1 MAREVPRN
9 GKNSVIEEYY
19 RDAQRGRDVRTSEC
33 GGRTGEGAAY
43 GRSRRTSGMARGVKI
58 IKKVRAISTHVTV
71 EVAKH
76 MRTSDPKREAIE
88 TVCRQRTD
96 EAVEELK
103 QLQQQV
109 RQGAELE
116 QWVATVM
123 LSLGCSQRHEFVES
137 LTELIRVFDVVQQV
151 TVGEGGRIDDI
162 VEKCRSVTA
171 LENQLM
177 MLQEKLRSYDAQLA
191 ELQALRKRC
200 ENQEKELEKL
210 RQHQRSPVDMEIDGE
225 KPGKSGNKRT
235 VPSFGEAMQ
244 YLNRLHSG
252 LLQHKGSSLQTG
264 GQRHASELELRS
276 VDANSSCS
284 QPGAPKR
291 ETGRLSFCTDSDV
304 SECQSSRGRREV
316 AREGASAQKGD
327 DPVARYMRHMTL
339 PEVQPY
345 SGQDSNYGFVRFLE
359 DFQLKYPR
367 TNWTD
372 AELCTLFRSKLVGK
386 ARTLYE
392 SALPS
397 YEKDGGY
404 DALIEAMMRECKAE
418 QRTIK
423 VVALGRLKRLKKRD
437 GQTVSDFC
445 VETGLLE
452 NLTPKKSRNGSERV
466 LRCVTNVAK
475 QDIWLANVRKRKYL
489 PKPGSSLSTRVRGG
503 CCITAEERARGS
515 SQRPQTEKSPLF
527 GKKMTVELEL
537 LGIKARGLLDTGSEI
552 TILPGKVLLRAKRA
566 GFDIDR
572 ALVEHEIDQTKRV
585 YDASGSAMQFVA
597 VLEVPI
603 RDCSSGRKVSALVHV
618 SRVKDDMVIL
628 GTNVLPMFGYQL
640 TREGRPL
647 DNPTKTET
655 GAWLQEVVP
664 TIPNPTVAKVA
675 RREYIAPGA
684 MSWVQLTG
692 CDKDADWLLD
702 SGIQLIHSGVCHVKK
717 DGPVE
722 VPVINR
728 SSAPVVLK
736 EGEPVGQWKE
746 YQTEWIEASAKD
758 IPTDMLTLETRRLSA
773 QQRLMKLK
781 QFLKE
786 NRKERKLPARAAK
799 EFDVVDEMN
808 CLHGCFRCQGQPL
821 PILEGVPQLDVSKC
835 HCSASIVAGDLI
847 STLVQPA
854 AAHRVDCACLEGARV
869 IAIWQGCGTLSE
881 EDRLGWR
888 ISTRTTWQVAREAV
902 GAEHRKMVIVVPDCL
917 HRLKQ
922 VGSQLRDTKI
932 FYYKQFRDIHLRKT
946 ELFDDQLGHVIIV
959 LPPTEPKPGSWLSLV
974 AAQAMWL
981 QCGCRVYLVA
991 GPRPQDLNSWYRV
1004 AIQARSHLN
1013 GFLEDHMELIPQ
1025 VVDKLVAE
1033 NGLIDPTAPSYAVAV
1048 LDNETSWLPERH
1060 VRLFYHYLSR
1070 HLAQNVSL
1078 EPYLRKSVPVKAL
1091 FLCRLE
1097 SRRKRREG
1105 VVTPP

>member
-1 MAREVPRN
+1 MTCSTFLSCNVTEGQEGGDVSAEAVEGEPEVEM
-9 GKNSVIEEYY
+9 SVPVNVVDEPEKE
-19 RDAQRGRDVRTSEC
+19 RL
-33 GGRTGEGAAY
+33 TGEAAEPQ
-43 GRSRRTSGMARGVKI
+43 VWHEI

-88 TVCRQRTD
+88 TVCRQRTE
-96 EAVEELK
+96 EAVEELN

-116 QWVATVM
+116 QLQPAP
-123 LSLGCSQRHEFVES
+123 
-137 LTELIRVFDVVQQV
+137 RVCRISYRVNQSFDVVQQV

-244 YLNRLHSG
+244 YLNRLQSG
-252 LLQHKGSSLQTG
+252 LTQPKGSSLQTG

-392 SALPS
+392 ALPS

-445 VETGLLE
+445 VELE
-452 NLTPKKSRNGSERV
+452 QLTRQAYPELDEYTLAVERATFAVRSAIALARFALESEEDTYEK
-466 LRCVTNVAK
+466 LKEVAK
-475 QDIWLANVRKRKYL
+475 RIERRDMTLEQVKNPRTGEGKAFSKPPRIKEPDLKDRKNVQDRTTREPDFKERRNAQDRTPVCYKCREAGHMARDCKKTKI
-489 PKPGSSLSTRVRGG
+489 PSKPGSSLSTRVRGG
-503 CCITAEERARGS
+503 CCITAEERDTGS

-717 DGPVE
+717 DGLVE

-736 EGEPVGQWKE
+736 EGESVGQWKE

-786 NRKERKLPARAAK
+786 NRKERKLPA
-799 EFDVVDEMN
+799 
-808 CLHGCFRCQGQPL
+808 
-821 PILEGVPQLDVSKC
+821 
-835 HCSASIVAGDLI
+835 
-847 STLVQPA
+847 
-854 AAHRVDCACLEGARV
+854 
-869 IAIWQGCGTLSE
+869 
-881 EDRLGWR
+881 
-888 ISTRTTWQVAREAV
+888 
-902 GAEHRKMVIVVPDCL
+902 
-917 HRLKQ
+917 
-922 VGSQLRDTKI
+922 
-932 FYYKQFRDIHLRKT
+932 
-946 ELFDDQLGHVIIV
+946 
-959 LPPTEPKPGSWLSLV
+959 
-974 AAQAMWL
+974 
-981 QCGCRVYLVA
+981 
-991 GPRPQDLNSWYRV
+991 
-1004 AIQARSHLN
+1004 
-1013 GFLEDHMELIPQ
+1013 
-1025 VVDKLVAE
+1025 
-1033 NGLIDPTAPSYAVAV
+1033 
-1048 LDNETSWLPERH
+1048 
-1060 VRLFYHYLSR
+1060 
-1070 HLAQNVSL
+1070 
-1078 EPYLRKSVPVKAL
+1078 
-1091 FLCRLE
+1091 
-1097 SRRKRREG
+1097 
-1105 VVTPP
+1105 

>member
-1 MAREVPRN
+1 MAHSFRGRE
-9 GKNSVIEEYY
+9 NSVIE
-19 RDAQRGRDVRTSEC
+19 DI
-33 GGRTGEGAAY
+33 TGEPEVEMSVPVNVVDEPEKERLTGEAAEPQ
-43 GRSRRTSGMARGVKI
+43 VWHEI

-88 TVCRQRTD
+88 T
-96 EAVEELK
+96 
-103 QLQQQV
+103 
-109 RQGAELE
+109 
-116 QWVATVM
+116 
-123 LSLGCSQRHEFVES
+123 
-137 LTELIRVFDVVQQV
+137 
-151 TVGEGGRIDDI
+151 
-162 VEKCRSVTA
+162 
-171 LENQLM
+171 
-177 MLQEKLRSYDAQLA
+177 EKLRSYDAQLA

-244 YLNRLHSG
+244 YLNRLQSG
-252 LLQHKGSSLQTG
+252 LTQPKGSSLQTG

-392 SALPS
+392 ALPS

-445 VETGLLE
+445 VELEQLTRQAYPELDEYTLAVERAHLLYDQLSHWRDSYYLLE
-452 NLTPKKSRNGSERV
+452 ALESEEDTYEK
-466 LRCVTNVAK
+466 LKEVAK
-475 QDIWLANVRKRKYL
+475 RIERRDMTLEQVKNPRTGEGKAFSKPPRIKEPDLKDRKNVQDRTTREPDFKERRNAQDRTPVCYKCREAGHWLANVRKRKYL

-503 CCITAEERARGS
+503 CCITAEER
-515 SQRPQTEKSPLF
+515 
-527 GKKMTVELEL
+527 
-537 LGIKARGLLDTGSEI
+537 DTGSS
-552 TILPGKVLLRAKRA
+552 AKA
-566 GFDIDR
+566 TNGEKP
-572 ALVEHEIDQTKRV
+572 VV
-585 YDASGSAMQFVA
+585 W
-597 VLEVPI
+597 
-603 RDCSSGRKVSALVHV
+603 
-618 SRVKDDMVIL
+618 VKDDMVIL

-717 DGPVE
+717 DGLVE

-736 EGEPVGQWKE
+736 EGESVGQWKE

-854 AAHRVDCACLEGARV
+854 AAHRVDCVLEGARV

-881 EDRLGWR
+881 KIAWICDPLHRRITPRSVALSYAFFRSRCLHISVMAGMVSADDIMRHWPISGWHCDVPTIFELGWR

-959 LPPTEPKPGSWLSLV
+959 LPPTEPKPGT
-974 AAQAMWL
+974 
-981 QCGCRVYLVA
+981 

-1078 EPYLRKSVPVKAL
+1078 EPLPSQVKRTSQSTSTCESYVDKARGGLSPRREAGEFGKRTLRKQ
-1091 FLCRLE
+1091 E
-1097 SRRKRREG
+1097 QRKRRSQARALAKNMGELNLDR
-1105 VVTPP
+1105 V

>member
-1 MAREVPRN
+1 MAHSSRGRE
-9 GKNSVIEEYY
+9 NSVIE
-19 RDAQRGRDVRTSEC
+19 DI
-33 GGRTGEGAAY
+33 TGEPEVEMSVPVNVVDEPEKERLTGEAAEPQ
-43 GRSRRTSGMARGVKI
+43 VWHEI

-88 TVCRQRTD
+88 TVCRQRTE
-96 EAVEELK
+96 EAVEELN

-123 LSLGCSQRHEFVES
+123 LSLGCSQRPKFV
-137 LTELIRVFDVVQQV
+137 ELIRVFDVVQQV

-244 YLNRLHSG
+244 YLNRLQSG
-252 LLQHKGSSLQTG
+252 LTQPKGSSLQTG

-372 AELCTLFRSKLVGK
+372 AELCTLFRSKLVHWY
-386 ARTLYE
+386 L
-392 SALPS
+392 
-397 YEKDGGY
+397 EKRVHYMKSPAMKRMVD
-404 DALIEAMMRECKAE
+404 MMRECKAE

-445 VETGLLE
+445 VELEQLTRQAYPELDEYTLAVERAHLLYDQLSHWRDSYYLLE
-452 NLTPKKSRNGSERV
+452 ALESEEDTYEKLKREPDLKERKNAQDRTTREPDFKERRNAQDRTPVCYKCREAGHMARDCKKTKISS
-466 LRCVTNVAK
+466 
-475 QDIWLANVRKRKYL
+475 
-489 PKPGSSLSTRVRGG
+489 KPGSSLSTRVRGG
-503 CCITAEERARGS
+503 CCITAEERATGS

-603 RDCSSGRKVSALVHV
+603 RDCSSGRK
-618 SRVKDDMVIL
+618 
-628 GTNVLPMFGYQL
+628 L

-655 GAWLQEVVP
+655 GAWNLQKVV
-664 TIPNPTVAKVA
+664 
-675 RREYIAPGA
+675 
-684 MSWVQLTG
+684 WVQLTG

-717 DGPVE
+717 DGLVE

-736 EGEPVGQWKE
+736 EGESVGQWKE

-786 NRKERKLPARAAK
+786 NRKERKLPARTSQ
-799 EFDVVDEMN
+799 D
-808 CLHGCFRCQGQPL
+808 G
-821 PILEGVPQLDVSKC
+821 
-835 HCSASIVAGDLI
+835 
-847 STLVQPA
+847 
-854 AAHRVDCACLEGARV
+854 HR
-869 IAIWQGCGTLSE
+869 GT
-881 EDRLGWR
+881 
-888 ISTRTTWQVAREAV
+888 
-902 GAEHRKMVIVVPDCL
+902 DCL

-1025 VVDKLVAE
+1025 VVDKLIA
-1033 NGLIDPTAPSYAVAV
+1033 
-1048 LDNETSWLPERH
+1048 
-1060 VRLFYHYLSR
+1060 
-1070 HLAQNVSL
+1070 
-1078 EPYLRKSVPVKAL
+1078 
-1091 FLCRLE
+1091 
-1097 SRRKRREG
+1097 
-1105 VVTPP
+1105 